1 MPRPLDRVVWNAL
14 NGPHAKFA
22 EGGALAR
29 RYRPDIIPFAA
40 ARDSSA
46 ESLAALAALPKPG
59 EVMVMWDAEEPPLP
73 PGLVSARTGNLVQM
87 ILAREPEAMD
97 DARIEALTEADA
109 EEMLAL
115 ARLTEPGPFTL
126 KAQALGTFY
135 GIRMDGKLAAMT
147 GERMKPEGF
156 GEVSGVCT
164 HPDFRGRGL
173 ARVLS
178 VFVARKILA
187 RGETPFL
194 PAWTENAAAIRLYE
208 QIGFAV
214 RNSSCSRRSSRSS
227 SQRLPFL
234 PAWLPGRPPMERG
247 RGRSSGASGTIS
259 CALPS
264 SRSGLCGR
272 ERGSGTSVSVPG
284 PM

>member
-1 MPRPLDRVVWNAL
+1 MTHPLDRVAWNAL

-22 EGGALAR
+22 EGGALAK

-40 ARDSSA
+40 AVDNSA

-59 EVMVMWDAEEPPLP
+59 EVMVMWDRQEPPLP
-73 PGLVSARTGNLVQM
+73 PGLVKARTGDVVQM
-87 ILAREPEAMD
+87 VLTREPEAMD

-115 ARLTEPGPFTL
+115 AKLTEPGPFTL

-135 GIRMDGKLAAMT
+135 GIRIDGRLAAMT
-147 GERMKPEGF
+147 GERMKVDGF

-173 ARVLS
+173 ARILS
-178 VFVARKILA
+178 VLVARKILA

-194 PAWTENAAAIRLYE
+194 HAWADNVGATRLYE
-208 QIGFAV
+208 QIGFSV
-214 RNSSCSRRSSRSS
+214 RAE
-227 SQRLPFL
+227 LKL
-234 PAWLPGRPPMERG
+234 LAAAKPG
-247 RGRSSGASGTIS
+247 
-259 CALPS
+259 
-264 SRSGLCGR
+264 
-272 ERGSGTSVSVPG
+272 
-284 PM
+284 